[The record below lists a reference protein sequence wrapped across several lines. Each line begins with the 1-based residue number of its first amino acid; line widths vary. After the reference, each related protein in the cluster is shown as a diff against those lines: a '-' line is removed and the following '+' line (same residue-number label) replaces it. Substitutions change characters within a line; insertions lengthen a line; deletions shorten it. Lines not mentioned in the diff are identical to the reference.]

1 MTDVKRTFF
10 NGDPDQFKSQM
21 QHYVDL
27 FGVSSNDIKNL
38 SIAALVGQFMSQT
51 DDAGIMGQ
59 LDNLMG
65 MAKSL
70 GLADKKASTLKLAN
84 KSNT

>member
-1 MTDVKRTFF
+1 
-10 NGDPDQFKSQM
+10 M